1 MSEGNEAKVGDLL
14 GIAPV
19 GRAVERVT
27 ESVFS
32 GAEALL
38 GRVCLPAAE
47 EFGLLLRDKVGKWR
61 RENALAT
68 VAKAKDMLEVAPS
81 EKRHAPP
88 RLVMGNL
95 NRASWTDNEEVQKMW
110 AGLYARAFPKILRSH
125 SPLNRA

>member
-1 MSEGNEAKVGDLL
+1 LSAALKPLL
-14 GIAPV
+14 EEFV
-19 GRAVERVT
+19 
-27 ESVFS
+27 S
-32 GAEALL
+32 
-38 GRVCLPAAE
+38 AAE

-88 RLVMGNL
+88 RLVMENL

-110 AGLYARAFPKILRSH
+110 AGLYARAFPKIPRSH